1 MIETQDS
8 IAITVPNSH
17 DENDNK
23 VLNVAP
29 KSNVTDSY
37 YEDEKSVLLPI
48 KELVLVFLALLL
60 AVFLAGL
67 DQMIIATCLPNIV
80 SEFNSLDQITWIGT
94 AYLLTSTT
102 SQPISGKVSD
112 IFGRKPT
119 FLVALGTFIIA
130 SVLCGAAQNM
140 IMLIVFR
147 GLSGLGAGAIINLL
161 MIIMSDVTSQRDRG
175 KYQGI
180 IGGVWGI
187 SSIVGPLAGGLFS
200 DHLSWRWAFFINLP
214 IGLITIIIV
223 IFFLHLPR
231 PTGSLG
237 EKLKRIDYLGSCLI
251 FTTVVCLLLPTNW
264 GGDTYPWNSPQ
275 IITLYIASFIF
286 LLILIYVETKV
297 ASEPIIPA
305 QIFKVRTAIATFIF
319 NLLFGMVF
327 YSMVFYTPLY
337 FQVMKGVSATESGLL
352 ILPLILGLVIFS
364 AVAGLITTYTGRVR
378 EIIWIGSLISV
389 AGAVLISIFFDISST
404 TGQQIGYLLL
414 IGCGFGLVAQT
425 TLLSLQSCV
434 EIEYLATVTAMYNFS
449 RIIGGIFGV
458 AILGAIFNNVLSEG
472 LSTYSQ
478 LSPGTFNLERARR
491 EPLYLWQL
499 TDLDVRQNIMQIY
512 VNALQ
517 AAYRLNIPHY
527 DLKKTIT
534 QQNEKQ

>member
-8 IAITVPNSH
+8 ITITVPNSH
-17 DENDNK
+17 DEKDNK
-23 VLNVAP
+23 VLNIASR
-29 KSNVTDSY
+29 SNVTDSH

-147 GLSGLGAGAIINLL
+147 GLSGLAN
-161 MIIMSDVTSQRDRG
+161 VTSQRDRG

-214 IGLITIIIV
+214 IGTITIIIV

-286 LLILIYVETKV
+286 LLILIYVEIKV

-327 YSMVFYTPLY
+327 YSMV
-337 FQVMKGVSATESGLL
+337 MKGASATESGLL
-352 ILPLILGLVIFS
+352 LLPLILGLVIFS
-364 AVAGLITTYTGRVR
+364 AVSGLITTYTGRVR
-378 EIIWIGSLISV
+378 EIIWVGSLISV

-478 LSPGTFNLERARR
+478 LSPGTFNIERARR

-499 TDLDVRQNIMQIY
+499 TDLDVRHNIMQIY

-517 AAYRLNIPHY
+517 AAYRLNIPVLGGAFLSIQVAENFDRINISWEY
-527 DLKKTIT
+527 T
-534 QQNEKQ
+534 QKPVVH